1 MFLKN
6 NAKRLITVNGKLDSK
21 GQRSVKYQLKPGNN
35 PAVEVPDELCK
46 TEYVKAL
53 LASGAVVQV
62 QGDPSKPDLPGGG
75 TETQGDPSKP
85 DLPGGGS
92 VELQGDPSKPDLPG
106 GGNESLY
113 ADFDKA
119 QLTAQ
124 CEARG
129 IEITSRDTKADLI
142 AKLEASDE

>member
-21 GQRSVKYQLKPGNN
+21 GQRSVKFQLKPGNN

-53 LASGAVVQV
+53 LESGAIVQV

-75 TETQGDPSKP
+75 TET
-85 DLPGGGS
+85 
-92 VELQGDPSKPDLPG
+92 QGDPSKPDLPG

>member
-21 GQRSVKYQLKPGNN
+21 GQRSVKFQLKPGNN

-53 LASGAVVQV
+53 LESGAVVQV

-85 DLPGGGS
+85 DLPGGG
-92 VELQGDPSKPDLPG
+92 
-106 GGNESLY
+106 NESLY

-124 CEARG
+124 CEARD

>member
-6 NAKRLITVNGKLDSK
+6 NQARLITINGKLDKMEDGSYV
-21 GQRSVKYQLKPGNN
+21 RNVKFQLKPGNN
-35 PAVEVPDELCK
+35 PAVEVPDELC
-46 TEYVKAL
+46 ESAYVKTL
-53 LASGAVVQV
+53 LESGAIVQV
-62 QGDPSKPDLPGGG
+62 
-75 TETQGDPSKP
+75 QGDPSKP

-129 IEITSRDTKADLI
+129 IEVKSRDTVHQLI

>member
-75 TETQGDPSKP
+75 N
-85 DLPGGGS
+85 

-124 CEARG
+124 CEARD

>member
-21 GQRSVKYQLKPGNN
+21 GQRSVKFQLKPGNN

-53 LASGAVVQV
+53 LASGSVVQV

-75 TETQGDPSKP
+75 AETQGDPSKP
-85 DLPGGGS
+85 DLPDTDSASG
-92 VELQGDPSKPDLPG
+92 
-106 GGNESLY
+106 ESLY

-124 CEARG
+124 CEARD

>member
-6 NAKRLITVNGKLDSK
+6 NQARLITINGKLDKMEDGSYV
-21 GQRSVKYQLKPGNN
+21 RNVKFQLKPGNN
-35 PAVEVPDELCK
+35 PAVEVPDELC
-46 TEYVKAL
+46 ESAYVKTL
-53 LASGAVVQV
+53 LESGAIVQV
-62 QGDPSKPDLPGGG
+62 QGDPSKPDLLGGG

-85 DLPGGGS
+85 DLPS
-92 VELQGDPSKPDLPG
+92 

-124 CEARG
+124 CEARN